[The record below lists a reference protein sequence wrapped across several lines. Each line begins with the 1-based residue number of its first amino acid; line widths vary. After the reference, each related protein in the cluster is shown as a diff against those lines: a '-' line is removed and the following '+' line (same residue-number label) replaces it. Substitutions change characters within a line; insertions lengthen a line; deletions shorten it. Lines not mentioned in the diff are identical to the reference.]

1 MRNET
6 GLRQAEQPSLREGPL
21 LCSISDAAA
30 MLSTGRSKMYELI
43 SEGKVT
49 TVSIGRRR
57 LIRCESIRALA
68 LDEAA

>member
-1 MRNET
+1 MKIAGSGR
-6 GLRQAEQPSLREGPL
+6 AHQPSHRNGPL

-30 MLSTGRSKMYELI
+30 MLSIGRSKMYELI

-57 LIRCESIRALA
+57 LVRCESIRALA